1 MNKYQESCYYDDP
14 SEAYEVGKNWC
25 VSIPYHELDL
35 IEDVKEL
42 AKVRVQDENL
52 DSVVYIA
59 SDQTLGMPHEGYIDK
74 LVAGVAFFDGHEQ
87 WYDEVRSLAH
97 FDTVVA

>member
-1 MNKYQESCYYDDP
+1 MNKYRESCYYDDP

-42 AKVRVQDENL
+42 AKATNCKSTAQFVRN
-52 DSVVYIA
+52 
-59 SDQTLGMPHEGYIDK
+59 TLKREIRNYRRE
-74 LVAGVAFFDGHEQ
+74 LQAV
-87 WYDEVRSLAH
+87 
-97 FDTVVA
+97 